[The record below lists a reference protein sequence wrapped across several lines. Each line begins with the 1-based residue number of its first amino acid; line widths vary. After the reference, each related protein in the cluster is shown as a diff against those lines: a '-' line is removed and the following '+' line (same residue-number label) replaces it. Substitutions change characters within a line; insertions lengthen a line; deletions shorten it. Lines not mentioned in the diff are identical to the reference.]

1 MGYGLA
7 KTAIKAVGKQA
18 VPGVAETLAR
28 YSARPAAE
36 GVATQTASSVGKQ
49 IVQGGAEM
57 APDIAPRLT
66 QRLNSINTVQ
76 EWAAPLAGK
85 DTDRARRAAI
95 SSAINS
101 GKLEPE
107 MADNISNAYF
117 NARTSE
123 EALAAEEHLNF
134 FLDDELTD
142 QVNRKRNDSI
152 RSFTEENADSFKAT
166 PIGDSGRELPFINKE
181 FADAFEGGASEEE
194 LMAILERGGWQQLDP
209 QFQFLNPEEVLHNPD
224 LVDTVVSKTRKL
236 EDATK
241 TYAGHID
248 TKTDLQAKPAGDP
261 AFDKKIKRDRGKPDR
276 TPKEAKEATLKQQ
289 DKNIKTSLRDQV
301 HDPIDVN
308 QLTRDQMVMGMSR
321 PRLKVEA
328 QLIDRLSVFAE
339 PGMEWHHTFFGNKDG
354 ASIFLQKVTQEP
366 MIALNLMALLKRLDI
381 PTSGTIGNLT
391 ALRKADHTKL
401 HNIYRELGL
410 EQGRELDFAGYM
422 KAIGDA
428 YLDGTADVN
437 QFFRMIE
444 IYQEEGLPL
453 VLAALEE
460 VPHKRFKDTGIK
472 EFAGKYSTSKVDIAQ
487 KRKLKGK
494 PMKQKV
500 VPSPS
505 GLKEISPGVAV
516 NQNYAPGKN
525 PALDSVLA
533 KLKED
538 PTSLDTSGM
547 GARVGG
553 DLQRIVND

>member
-36 GVATQTASSVGKQ
+36 GVAAQTASSVGKQ

-76 EWAAPLAGK
+76 EWADPLAGK

-123 EALAAEEHLNF
+123 EALTAEEHLNF

-142 QVNRKRNDSI
+142 QVNRQRNDSI

-248 TKTDLQAKPAGDP
+248 TKTDLLAKPAGDP
-261 AFDKKIKRDRGKPDR
+261 AFDKKIKRSKGRPDR
-276 TPKEAKEATLKQQ
+276 TPKEAKEVTLKQS
-289 DKNIKTSLRDQV
+289 DKNIKTAGRDQLN
-301 HDPIDVN
+301 DPADLN
-308 QLTRDQMVMGMSR
+308 PYTRDQMVMGMNR
-321 PRLKVEA
+321 PRLKIEA
-328 QLIDRLSVFAE
+328 QLEDRLSVFAE

-354 ASIFLQKVTQEP
+354 GSIFLQKVTQEP
-366 MIALNLMALLKRLDI
+366 MIALNLMALLKKLDL

-494 PMKQKV
+494 QPMKQKV
-500 VPSPS
+500 VSAPPQAIRHSPT
-505 GLKEISPGVAV
+505 GQGDA
-516 NQNYAPGKN
+516 AF
-525 PALDSVLA
+525 DSVVA
-533 KLKED
+533 KLKKD

-547 GARVGG
+547 GASVGG